1 MILVDA
7 NIALYAYDTTSPHHE
22 AARVWLED
30 VLNGDEEVDFALTSL
45 LAFIRISTNPVVF
58 RRPLRASEAIGI
70 VTGWLGRPNVRTA
83 LPTERHWAIL
93 DEVATGGQAR
103 GPLIMDAHLAALAL
117 ERGAT
122 LATSDRDFARFPRL
136 RLIDP
141 IHGAR

>member
-7 NIALYAYDTTSPHHE
+7 NIALYAYDATSPHHE
-22 AARVWLED
+22 AARVWFED

-45 LAFIRISTNPVVF
+45 LAFIRISTNPAVF
-58 RRPLRASEAIGI
+58 RRPLRASDAIGV
-70 VTGWLGRPNVRTA
+70 VTGWLSRPNVRMA
-83 LPTERHWAIL
+83 VPTERHWAIL
-93 DEVATGGQAR
+93 EETATGGQAR

-136 RLIDP
+136 RLVDP
-141 IHGAR
+141 VHGAR